1 MKLIVTKWNQ
11 GVGVFG
17 FENNTLMEANVYDNK
32 QKICIGDIYLGRIN
46 KILPNIN
53 ACFVQIGEKEEI
65 FLPFDELRE
74 NVNST
79 EEIIEAAEEREA
91 DIQNEPQK
99 NFLDPNLI
107 I

>member
-53 ACFVQIGEKEEI
+53 ACFVQIGEKEEV
-65 FLPFDELRE
+65 FLPSLYVGSSD
-74 NVNST
+74 NV
-79 EEIIEAAEEREA
+79 EEKFHIL
-91 DIQNEPQK
+91 
-99 NFLDPNLI
+99 F
-107 I
+107 

>member
-53 ACFVQIGEKEEI
+53 ACFVQIGEKEEV

-74 NVNST
+74 NVKSGDYT
-79 EEIIEAAEEREA
+79 LIQIKKEASKGKQALGTTKLSLA
-91 DIQNEPQK
+91 G
-99 NFLDPNLI
+99 
-107 I
+107 